1 MIITYNY
8 NGIKTSIES
17 EKQELVFTLAIG
29 TKSFTVMATDDEV
42 EQLRSKLNV
51 MDWKEFE
58 WKNIVALEAL
68 CKMYY
73 IVITEGE
80 KDR

>member
-1 MIITYNY
+1 MIAATYDF
-8 NGIKTSIES
+8 NGTKTSIEYG
-17 EKQELVFTLAIG
+17 KQELVFTLSIG
-29 TKSFTVMATDDEV
+29 TKSFTVTATDDEV

-80 KDR
+80 Q